1 MSDSIKL
8 FLILITCVLGFVLIA
23 SAQEVSLTEVSPEV
37 MEAVNLDEDIK
48 SEDLD
53 IGEPKLLPDSPFYF
67 LKNWGREIQSF
78 FTFNLVKKAEL
89 KLKFA
94 NEKLIE
100 VKKLIEKEK
109 EPEVIKKGLENYQK
123 EIERIKIASD
133 KIKVKAEESPEVSS
147 FLDKFTKHQTL
158 HYRILQKL
166 ETQVPSQAFE
176 KIEEVRER
184 HLERFG
190 EVMLKL
196 EEIPKIS
203 ERLEKNLK
211 EVKGSEF
218 KEFKNLEILKGLE
231 EKVPEAAK
239 EAIRK
244 VQENSLI
251 RLKTNLE
258 QMSPGKLDKFK
269 EYVEKSS
276 GVKEEQMEILE
287 NLRMEA
293 PKLEEMLIQSRERVI
308 EQVREKMQER
318 ECPEIEKPASD
329 FCKEGRI
336 VVEKD
341 DKGCVI
347 SFKCIILGETG
358 IIEKPE
364 PEKPKPVCIA
374 LWNPVC
380 GKDGKTYSNE
390 CFTKVAGVEIDYKG
404 VCKEQLQLR
413 KSQP

>member
-1 MSDSIKL
+1 MSNLTKPFI
-8 FLILITCVLGFVLIA
+8 ILIIA
-23 SAQEVSLTEVSPEV
+23 GVFLSTGLFSLAQEEISAEVI
-37 MEAVNLDEDIK
+37 EAINLDEDIK
-48 SEDLD
+48 SEDLG
-53 IGEPKLLPDSPFYF
+53 ISEPNVLPDNPFYF
-67 LKNWGREIQSF
+67 LKEWGRNIQSF

-89 KLKFA
+89 KEKFA
-94 NEKLIE
+94 SEKLIE

-123 EIERIKIASD
+123 EIERIKTAGD

-166 ETQVPSQAFE
+166 ETQVPSQVFE

-190 EVMLKL
+190 EVMTKL

-218 KEFKNLEILKGLE
+218 KEFKNLEILEGLE
-231 EKVPEAAK
+231 EKAPEAAK
-239 EAIRK
+239 EAVRK

-258 QMSPGKLDKFK
+258 QMSSEELDKFK
-269 EYVEKSS
+269 EYIEKSS

-287 NLRMEA
+287 NLRMET

-347 SFKCIILGETG
+347 SFKCITLGETG

-380 GKDGKTYSNE
+380 GKDGKTYSNA
-390 CFTKVAGVEIDYKG
+390 CFAKMAGVEIDYKG